1 MAEANGMAI
10 INSHIKSGKFSRLYL
25 LGGTEEYLVNQYK
38 ENLVKA
44 LIDPEDSMNYGVYK
58 GEHAKA
64 DVIVEFSLT
73 MPFFADKRVV
83 LVEDSDFFKKGNED
97 IEKLVEDIPE
107 TTVLIFAEH
116 NIDKRCRLYKL
127 AGKHGTV
134 AMFDTQDDKT
144 LAIWLKFLFTRDDIQ
159 IEDRAVY
166 RLLESVGSDMN
177 TLANEAEKLKCY
189 CLEERMVTIDKVE
202 ELSINQVEGK
212 IFDMMDALSKKDK
225 KTTMEL
231 YSDLLTL
238 REPAMRLLYLITRQ
252 FDILLK
258 TKLALATTSDNSR
271 IASVLKLPPFTIKK
285 YISQC
290 NAYTY
295 EQLIEKVN
303 LCQETDTNIKS
314 GVMKD
319 NLAVEMLIVNLLH

>member
-1 MAEANGMAI
+1 
-10 INSHIKSGKFSRLYL
+10 
-25 LGGTEEYLVNQYK
+25 
-38 ENLVKA
+38 
-44 LIDPEDSMNYGVYK
+44 
-58 GEHAKA
+58 
-64 DVIVEFSLT
+64 
-73 MPFFADKRVV
+73 
-83 LVEDSDFFKKGNED
+83 
-97 IEKLVEDIPE
+97 
-107 TTVLIFAEH
+107 
-116 NIDKRCRLYKL
+116 
-127 AGKHGTV
+127 
-134 AMFDTQDDKT
+134 
-144 LAIWLKFLFTRDDIQ
+144 
-159 IEDRAVY
+159 
-166 RLLESVGSDMN
+166 
-177 TLANEAEKLKCY
+177 
-189 CLEERMVTIDKVE
+189 
-202 ELSINQVEGK
+202 
-212 IFDMMDALSKKDK
+212 
-225 KTTMEL
+225 MEL